1 MYPNQTTTFFDLS
14 AKSVSGPVANFYW
27 NSEIRSN
34 LCPARTNLVSNS
46 VIEIEYGSSSSTVQ
60 IQ

>member
-14 AKSVSGPVANFYW
+14 AKSQNGPVANFYW
-27 NSEIRSN
+27 NTEIRGH
-34 LCPARTNLVSNS
+34 LCPAKTKIVSNS
-46 VIEIEYGSSSSTVQ
+46 VIEIEYGSSSSKVQ